1 MTGLPG
7 AVVVFDSESDTVGG
21 SAAPTALPMSPPRVM
36 APAPLAKRTL
46 ADLEPIVCGEKRTTA
61 VQVPMLAIMPVQVVD
76 SS

>member
-7 AVVVFDSESDTVGG
+7 VVVGFDSDSDTVGG
-21 SAAPTALPMSPPRVM
+21 SAAPTALPVSPPRVM

-46 ADLEPIVCGEKRTTA
+46 ANLEPIVCGENRTA
-61 VQVPMLAIMPVQVVD
+61 ALQVPMLAIMPVQVVD